1 MMYVSPVLML
11 NTLSLHN
18 AVGQL
23 YLSNTGIKN
32 NMTQLNESNVSS
44 PLSQMG

>member
-1 MMYVSPVLML
+1 MYVSPVLML
-11 NTLSLHN
+11 NTLSLRN

-23 YLSNTGIKN
+23 YLSNTEIKN